1 MAVNVFKYSIF
12 KHSLNIKRKE
22 TVGVKMPC
30 AVHVGTGWSGV
41 LLIINLDSRWQWFSF
56 MSRSLYSRRQIA
68 PYQLNRIWMDHRAN
82 LEFMEDRYE

>member
-1 MAVNVFKYSIF
+1 MAVNVFTYSIF

-30 AVHVGTGWSGV
+30 AGHVGTGRSGV

-68 PYQLNRIWMDHRAN
+68 PYQLNRIWMDPRVY